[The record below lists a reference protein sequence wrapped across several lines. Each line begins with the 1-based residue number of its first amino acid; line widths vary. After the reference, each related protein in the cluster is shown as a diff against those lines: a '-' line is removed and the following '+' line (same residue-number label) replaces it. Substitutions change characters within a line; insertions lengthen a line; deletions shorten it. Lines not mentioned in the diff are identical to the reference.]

1 MNDSDPPAL
10 PPLLIYG
17 AGGHAK
23 SVIGIISDGGGW
35 AIHGL
40 IDERED
46 MSGKAVLGHPVL
58 GSGSLLPELLRRGI
72 LHAFVAVGD
81 NASRQQRGRQLEQLG
96 FHLPI
101 LIHPTALIMTHASI
115 GSGSMVHAFAAVG
128 PEVTVGQH
136 AIIGAHAGIGH
147 ESILGD
153 AVHVGAGSIL
163 GGNVRIGSG
172 SFLGLRSVVLPGIS
186 IGRNVRVAAGSMVS
200 KDIADNLSVAGSP
213 ARVVPGSG

>member
-1 MNDSDPPAL
+1 MNENHEPAL

-23 SVIGIISDGGGW
+23 SLIGIVTDAGGW

-40 IDERED
+40 IDERDD

-58 GSGSLLPELLRRGI
+58 GSGNLLPELLRRGI
-72 LHAFVAVGD
+72 LHAFAAVGD
-81 NASRQQRGRQLEQLG
+81 NQARQQRGRHLDQLG
-96 FHLPI
+96 FQLPI

-115 GSGSMVHAFAAVG
+115 DSGSMVHAFAAVG
-128 PEVTVGQH
+128 PEVSVGQH
-136 AIIGAHAGIGH
+136 AIIGAQAGVGH
-147 ESILGD
+147 ESIIGD
-153 AVHVGAGSIL
+153 AVHIGAGSML
-163 GGNVRIGSG
+163 GGNVRVGAG
-172 SFLGLRSVVLPGIS
+172 SFLGMRSVVLPGIT
-186 IGRNVRVAAGSMVS
+186 IGRNVRVAAGSVVS

>member
-1 MNDSDPPAL
+1 MNENHEPAL

-23 SVIGIISDGGGW
+23 SVIGIVTDAGGW

-40 IDERED
+40 IDERDD
-46 MSGKAVLGHPVL
+46 MSRKAVLGHPVV
-58 GSGSLLPELLRRGI
+58 GSGNLLPELLRRGI

-81 NASRQQRGRQLEQLG
+81 NQARQQRGQQLDQLG

-136 AIIGAHAGIGH
+136 AIIGGHTGIGH
-147 ESILGD
+147 ESIIGD

-163 GGNVRIGSG
+163 GGNVRVGSG
-172 SFLGLRSVVLPGIS
+172 SFLGLRSVVLPGIT
-186 IGRNVRVAAGSMVS
+186 IGQNVRVAAGSVVS
-200 KDIADNLSVAGSP
+200 KDLSDNLSVAGSP

>member
-23 SVIGIISDGGGW
+23 SVIGIITDGGGW

-46 MSGKAVLGHPVL
+46 MLGKAVLGHPVV
-58 GSGSLLPELLRRGI
+58 GSGSLLPELLRREI

-115 GSGSMVHAFAAVG
+115 SVG
-128 PEVTVGQH
+128 RY

-163 GGNVRIGSG
+163 GGNVHIGSG
-172 SFLGLRSVVLPGIS
+172 SFLGLRSVVLPGIT